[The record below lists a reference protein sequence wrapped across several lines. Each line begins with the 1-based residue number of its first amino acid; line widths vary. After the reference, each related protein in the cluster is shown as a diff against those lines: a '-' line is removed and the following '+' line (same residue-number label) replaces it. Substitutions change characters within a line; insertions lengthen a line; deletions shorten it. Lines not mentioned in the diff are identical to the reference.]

1 MNVDQ
6 EYDVIFKQA
15 VRMADQLKVESII
28 TRDAKKQI
36 HWENVPVI
44 SPEEYKKWAFVKL
57 IVGSIISEITHSFDK
72 FYSKVVELL
81 ILTSSVLCFEKC
93 KENVDISTI
102 LEEDEDDLINRDIM
116 DQESLLWQRKWL
128 TVASKDR
135 PYTLSKTITKYVR
148 KYSLTCSFCWK

>member
-28 TRDAKKQI
+28 TRDTKKQI
-36 HWENVPVI
+36 NWENVPAI

-81 ILTSSVLCFEKC
+81 ILTSSVLKSV
-93 KENVDISTI
+93 KK
-102 LEEDEDDLINRDIM
+102 M
-116 DQESLLWQRKWL
+116 L
-128 TVASKDR
+128 TFSQ
-135 PYTLSKTITKYVR
+135 
-148 KYSLTCSFCWK
+148 FWKRMKMIW

>member
-135 PYTLSKTITKYVR
+135 PCALSKTITKYVR

>member
-6 EYDVIFKQA
+6 EYDVIFKQV

-135 PYTLSKTITKYVR
+135 PCALSKTITKYVR

>member
-1 MNVDQ
+1 M
-6 EYDVIFKQA
+6 
-15 VRMADQLKVESII
+15 
-28 TRDAKKQI
+28 
-36 HWENVPVI
+36 
-44 SPEEYKKWAFVKL
+44 
-57 IVGSIISEITHSFDK
+57 
-72 FYSKVVELL
+72 ELL

-148 KYSLTCSFCWK
+148 KYSLTCSFC